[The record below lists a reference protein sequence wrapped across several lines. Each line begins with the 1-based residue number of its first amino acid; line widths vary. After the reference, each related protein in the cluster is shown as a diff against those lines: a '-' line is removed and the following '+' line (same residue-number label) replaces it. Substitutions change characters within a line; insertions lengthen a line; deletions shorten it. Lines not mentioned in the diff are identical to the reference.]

1 VTPESIEKYTPE
13 PPIPPVNGQVVSS
26 PALHASSSMLSFA
39 PAARTLGAC
48 ASIATAGSFCLFWEN
63 GLGGLPADTLE
74 SDPAAEADAAS
85 KTAKA
90 AANSTDVLR
99 MA

>member
-1 VTPESIEKYTPE
+1 M
-13 PPIPPVNGQVVSS
+13 
-26 PALHASSSMLSFA
+26 SMLSFE
-39 PAARTLGAC
+39 PAARTFGAC

-63 GLGGLPADTLE
+63 GPDGLPADTIE
-74 SDPAAEADAAS
+74 SGPAAEAGAAS

-99 MA
+99 MT